1 MTDPNEYTLPQ
12 DVKSKGIIIM
22 EEKNIQGATILRGM
36 TQDGSAR
43 ILVINSRKIVDDMT
57 KYHHT
62 SPTATAALGRT
73 VTAASMIGT
82 MLPEDGDT
90 VTVSISGD
98 GEAGKIIA
106 VGDYFGNVKGYIQN
120 PLVNPPKKSNGKL
133 DVGAAVGRGTIS
145 FVKSVGA
152 IEPQIGTI
160 ELVSGEIAEDIA
172 TYFAKSEQIP
182 TVLSLGVLVDTDY
195 SCLAAGGV
203 LIQLMPFPD
212 DKTVDLIE
220 RNAQDLVNVSR
231 YFRDGLDNKQIADI
245 AMRDIPYDIFDTLN
259 VEYKCDCSRERMYK
273 KIKSLGKKEI
283 LTMLDEQAAEGKARE
298 LTAVCR
304 FCNTEYTYTESEL
317 TK

>member
-1 MTDPNEYTLPQ
+1 MEN
-12 DVKSKGIIIM
+12 KIIR
-22 EEKNIQGATILRGM
+22 NSTILRAM
-36 TQDGSAR
+36 TRDGSAR
-43 ILVINSRKIVDDMT
+43 ILVIDSRKIVNNMIGF
-57 KYHHT
+57 HRT
-62 SPTATAALGRT
+62 SPTASAALGRL

-90 VTVSISGD
+90 VTVSIQGD
-98 GEAGKIIA
+98 GEAGRLLA

-120 PLVNPPKKSNGKL
+120 PLANPPKKPNGKL
-133 DVGAAVGRGTIS
+133 DVGAAVGNGTIS

-212 DKTVDLIE
+212 ESTVDLIE
-220 RNAQDLVNVSR
+220 RNAADLVNISR
-231 YFRDGLDNKQIADI
+231 HFAAGLTNEQIMEI
-245 AMRDIPYDIFDTLN
+245 AMRDIPFDIFDTIE
-259 VEYKCDCSRERMYK
+259 VAYKCDCSAHRMQE
-273 KIKSLGKKEI
+273 KIKSLGKGEI
-283 LTMLDEQAAEGKARE
+283 LKMLDEQVAEGKPRE
-298 LTAVCR
+298 LTAICR
-304 FCNTEYTYTESEL
+304 FCNSEYTFSEKDL
-317 TK
+317 V